1 MCSKKWRLNKSLELS
16 EYRLFQAYHGDG
28 EIDTRINFP
37 VPVICKHFWCKYVV
51 PNKPMGAIVAI
62 YRPFHMHNNKKML

>member
-1 MCSKKWRLNKSLELS
+1 MSS
-16 EYRLFQAYHGDG
+16 EKHNCISY
-28 EIDTRINFP
+28 N
-37 VPVICKHFWCKYVV
+37 KHFWCKYVV